1 MSKCY
6 RSFRQEFPDTWQ
18 EILATY
24 DEADA
29 LGDMDKTVAQRQQ
42 LFHKMSTKFAQ
53 SFAAMAK
60 SHAFEGAF
68 VMAGSVVNQDGG
80 LGFAFNTPGAENF
93 FTERCRADSD
103 EMIGHLKA
111 HIYNKSSLA
120 TVAQAFDDDNQ
131 QEGPPTKKEADDDD
145 NAPECSS
152 DKVGCKWASGKLF
165 PWKGL
170 PAKLAKSGIVC
181 YNYPGLASLPGEER
195 QRKPKGGSKGISDLT
210 LAECSILVNALSD
223 TSGDG
228 LHFKH
233 VPELKADLM
242 ASRIPVIHGAAPD
255 HNSPLAH
262 AKRMFSNLKCDH
274 KGIP

>member
-1 MSKCY
+1 VLEEAFETIHSQFNELAGRVGMPAQQVIARFTKQFSRTNTFNDWNIYQRYFTTNRARELARLPDAEKMSKCY

-111 HIYNKSSLA
+111 HI
-120 TVAQAFDDDNQ
+120 
-131 QEGPPTKKEADDDD
+131 
-145 NAPECSS
+145 
-152 DKVGCKWASGKLF
+152 
-165 PWKGL
+165 
-170 PAKLAKSGIVC
+170 
-181 YNYPGLASLPGEER
+181 
-195 QRKPKGGSKGISDLT
+195 
-210 LAECSILVNALSD
+210 
-223 TSGDG
+223 
-228 LHFKH
+228 
-233 VPELKADLM
+233 
-242 ASRIPVIHGAAPD
+242 
-255 HNSPLAH
+255 
-262 AKRMFSNLKCDH
+262 
-274 KGIP
+274 